1 MKRNVA
7 GLVAVLTAVL
17 VHAHPAPADAC
28 GVKLTIKTSA
38 PRKSAA
44 HSSNPSQVLLIG
56 SQSGRL
62 ERELVAAGHK
72 VEVAPK
78 ASAAK
83 RQQYAIV
90 VVDSAGGSEAR
101 AAFPGAQVLVRSGD
115 VTADVRAVENQ
126 VARRPVRT
134 DTGRAVVAARVNRT
148 PIATGPEPARPRT
161 PVATKSITEPP
172 APPETRPPVVAAVE
186 PRPAARPDPVPPRPD
201 PAPTRIDATP
211 PVARTPEVKQPAE
224 PKPRAVAA
232 VAFRNEVNFSLG
244 GTQLTGRA
252 IYALT
257 KDAQWLA
264 SNASVSLVL
273 EGHADPTGTPEANM
287 ELSQKRADVV
297 REFLIGK
304 GVDGSRLEVAA
315 FGDTKLKYGGRD
327 GRNRRVMLVPK
338 E

>member
-7 GLVAVLTAVL
+7 GLVAVLSAVL

-72 VEVAPK
+72 VEVTPN

-83 RQQYAIV
+83 RKQYAIV
-90 VVDSAGGSEAR
+90 VVDAEGGAAAR
-101 AAFPGAQVLVRSGD
+101 TAFPGAQVLVRSGD
-115 VTADVRAVENQ
+115 VASDVRAVENQ

-161 PVATKSITEPP
+161 PVNVKTVTEPP
-172 APPETRPPVVAAVE
+172 APPETRPTTVAAVE
-186 PRPAARPDPVPPRPD
+186 PRPARPDPVTPRPD

-211 PVARTPEVKQPAE
+211 PVSNTPEVKPPVE
-224 PKPRAVAA
+224 PKAKAVAK

-244 GTQLTGRA
+244 GAQLTGRA
-252 IYALT
+252 IYTLT
-257 KDAQWLA
+257 RDAQWLA
-264 SNASVSLVL
+264 SNESVSLVI

-287 ELSQKRADVV
+287 ELSQKRADAV

-304 GVDGSRLEVAA
+304 GVDGARLEVAA